1 HQDVVVT
8 LSTLGYVKRL
18 PLDTYRAQRRG
29 GRGITGMKTRED
41 DAVRHLLVTDTHDSL
56 LFFTDRGRCFQI
68 KAYELPDAARTA
80 RGIPLINLVSVDQR
94 EWVTAVVRLPKDL
107 ARDYMV
113 MGTKVGEVKKTPLKY
128 FANVRRGGLNAMD
141 LEAAD
146 ELVSVKLA
154 GDEDHAMVITAQG
167 KSLRFSVGALRSAS
181 RQSGGVRGVRLAKG
195 DRVVALDIARPD
207 EAMLV
212 VTSQGFGKRTPVADY
227 PLQGRGG
234 QGVITFKTTPKTGEL
249 VSARLVNP
257 SQELM
262 LISTNGIVLRTAVEQ
277 ISLQGRPT
285 QGVTLMDVEE
295 GETVAAVTVIDMA
308 KDYRGEAPLPTGV
321 SAEPGAA
328 GAPKKARTRAKAPV
342 AGKKAAPKAPAAK
355 GKAAPAKAKAPA
367 AKAPAKKPASPPK
380 AQASRPASRPTRP
393 GGGPQRKSPPRGR

>member
-1 HQDVVVT
+1 
-8 LSTLGYVKRL
+8 
-18 PLDTYRAQRRG
+18 
-29 GRGITGMKTRED
+29 
-41 DAVRHLLVTDTHDSL
+41 
-56 LFFTDRGRCFQI
+56 
-68 KAYELPDAARTA
+68 
-80 RGIPLINLVSVDQR
+80 
-94 EWVTAVVRLPKDL
+94 
-107 ARDYMV
+107 
-113 MGTKVGEVKKTPLKY
+113 
-128 FANVRRGGLNAMD
+128 
-141 LEAAD
+141 
-146 ELVSVKLA
+146 VKLA
-154 GDEDHAMVITAQG
+154 SDEDHAMVITAQG

-195 DRVVALDIARPD
+195 DRVVALDIAKKD

-321 SAEPGAA
+321 SAEPDVA
-328 GAPKKARTRAKAPV
+328 GAPKRARAK
-342 AGKKAAPKAPAAK
+342 GQAAPI
-355 GKAAPAKAKAPA
+355 AKAKAPA
-367 AKAPAKKPASPPK
+367 AKAKAVPAGKPKATPVAKAKAPAAKGKPAATKAPVAKAKAAPPPKAKAKAVPPTKAQAKKPASGPSQSGGGRQRKPP
-380 AQASRPASRPTRP
+380 P
-393 GGGPQRKSPPRGR
+393 GGR

>member
-1 HQDVVVT
+1 
-8 LSTLGYVKRL
+8 
-18 PLDTYRAQRRG
+18 
-29 GRGITGMKTRED
+29 
-41 DAVRHLLVTDTHDSL
+41 
-56 LFFTDRGRCFQI
+56 
-68 KAYELPDAARTA
+68 
-80 RGIPLINLVSVDQR
+80 
-94 EWVTAVVRLPKDL
+94 
-107 ARDYMV
+107 
-113 MGTKVGEVKKTPLKY
+113 
-128 FANVRRGGLNAMD
+128 
-141 LEAAD
+141 
-146 ELVSVKLA
+146 VKLA
-154 GDEDHAMVITAQG
+154 SDEDHALVITAQG

-195 DRVVALDIARPD
+195 DRLVALDIAKKD

-212 VTSQGFGKRTPVADY
+212 ITSQGFGKRTPVAEY

-249 VSARLVNP
+249 VSARMVNP

-321 SAEPGAA
+321 SAEPDAA
-328 GAPKKARTRAKAPV
+328 GTPKRARTRAKAT
-342 AGKKAAPKAPAAK
+342 AAKAKPPAAK
-355 GKAAPAKAKAPA
+355 AKPPAAKAQAPAAKAKAPA
-367 AKAPAKKPASPPK
+367 AKGKPAPPAK
-380 AQASRPASRPTRP
+380 AQASKPAPRPARP

>member
-1 HQDVVVT
+1 
-8 LSTLGYVKRL
+8 
-18 PLDTYRAQRRG
+18 
-29 GRGITGMKTRED
+29 
-41 DAVRHLLVTDTHDSL
+41 
-56 LFFTDRGRCFQI
+56 
-68 KAYELPDAARTA
+68 
-80 RGIPLINLVSVDQR
+80 
-94 EWVTAVVRLPKDL
+94 
-107 ARDYMV
+107 MV
-113 MGTKVGEVKKTPLKY
+113 MGTKLGEVKKTPLKY

-154 GDEDHAMVITAQG
+154 GEEDHAMVITAQG
-167 KSLRFSVGALRSAS
+167 KSLRFSVRALRSAS
-181 RQSGGVRGVRLAKG
+181 RQSGGVRGVRLAQG
-195 DRVVALDIARPD
+195 DRVVALDIAKKD

-212 VTSQGFGKRTPVADY
+212 ITSQGFGKRTPVAEY

-295 GETVAAVTVIDMA
+295 GETVAAVTVVDMA

-328 GAPKKARTRAKAPV
+328 GAPKKTRARAKAPV
-342 AGKKAAPKAPAAK
+342 AK
-355 GKAAPAKAKAPA
+355 GKAAPAKGKPPVAKGKPPVAKSKAPA
-367 AKAPAKKPASPPK
+367 AKAKPPVAKAKTPAAQAKATPAQAKPPAAQAKKPAPLAK
-380 AQASRPASRPTRP
+380 AQAKKPAPGPARP

>member
-1 HQDVVVT
+1 
-8 LSTLGYVKRL
+8 
-18 PLDTYRAQRRG
+18 
-29 GRGITGMKTRED
+29 
-41 DAVRHLLVTDTHDSL
+41 
-56 LFFTDRGRCFQI
+56 
-68 KAYELPDAARTA
+68 
-80 RGIPLINLVSVDQR
+80 VSVDQR

-113 MGTKVGEVKKTPLKY
+113 MGTKLGEVKKTPLKY

-154 GDEDHAMVITAQG
+154 SEDDHAMVITAQG
-167 KSLRFSVGALRSAS
+167 KSLRFSVRALRSAS
-181 RQSGGVRGVRLAKG
+181 RQSGGVRGIRLAKG
-195 DRVVALDIARPD
+195 DRVVALEIARPD
-207 EAMLV
+207 EAMPV
-212 VTSQGFGKRTPVADY
+212 VTAGVREADAGWDY

-234 QGVITFKTTPKTGEL
+234 QGVITFKTTPKTGNL

-308 KDYRGEAPLPTGV
+308 RLQGR
-321 SAEPGAA
+321 GAA
-328 GAPKKARTRAKAPV
+328 ADRRERGAGGRPRPEEGADLGAKAP
-342 AGKKAAPKAPAAK
+342 PAAK
-355 GKAAPAKAKAPA
+355 GKGRREGRPA
-367 AKAPAKKPASPPK
+367 AQARPPAQGKP
-380 AQASRPASRPTRP
+380 
-393 GGGPQRKSPPRGR
+393 PPRGEEACLAREGAGEEARSRSHPARRRPAAQVAAQGPLRCRPSWSGCVR

>member
-1 HQDVVVT
+1 
-8 LSTLGYVKRL
+8 
-18 PLDTYRAQRRG
+18 
-29 GRGITGMKTRED
+29 
-41 DAVRHLLVTDTHDSL
+41 
-56 LFFTDRGRCFQI
+56 
-68 KAYELPDAARTA
+68 DAARTA

-113 MGTKVGEVKKTPLKY
+113 MGTKLGEVKKTPLKY

-154 GDEDHAMVITAQG
+154 GEEDHAMVITAQG
-167 KSLRFSVGALRSAS
+167 KSLRFSVRALRSAS

-195 DRVVALDIARPD
+195 DRVVALDIAKKD

-212 VTSQGFGKRTPVADY
+212 VTSQGFGKRTPVAEY

-234 QGVITFKTTPKTGEL
+234 QGVITFKTTPKTGDL

-295 GETVAAVTVIDMA
+295 GETVAAVTVVDMA

-321 SAEPGAA
+321 SAEPEVT
-328 GAPKKARTRAKAPV
+328 GAPKKARARAKAPAGGKAA
-342 AGKKAAPKAPAAK
+342 AGKKTGPAKSKPAA
-355 GKAAPAKAKAPA
+355 GAAPAKAKAAPPP
-367 AKAPAKKPASPPK
+367 KAQASKPASPPK
-380 AQASRPASRPTRP
+380 AQAKKPAPPPKAQAKKPAPRPARP